1 MRKKTILFLILVLFT
16 GITVLVSVNHDA
28 EAMPGFARKYRFTC
42 QTCHAPFPKLKPYG
56 EEFAGNGFRLPEG
69 EPPYSNIDT
78 GDPLL
83 ELVRD
88 FPIGVRIDV
97 FGMMDLDDD
106 VKTDLQ
112 MPYNLKL
119 ISGGPVS
126 EKLSYY
132 FYFFFSERGEVAG
145 IEDAFLYYRDL
156 LGTGINLTAGQFAV
170 SDPIYKNELR
180 LTHESYVIFD
190 IKPPRSLGNLKY
202 DRGVIADYGFDF
214 GLDLVAQVVNG
225 NSIDP
230 ADEETKKFDDDTY
243 KSGMF
248 RASQS
253 LFEVFRFGGFA
264 YAGREQNTLYD
275 DDDDAAP
282 DPNRERTSDVRYYGG
297 DASIYAGPFE
307 LNLCYLYR
315 TDNNGYFDGTGREV
329 KSQGY
334 MAELQFHPDE
344 DRSRYVITALY
355 NRFDSDFEDEEG
367 INILDY
373 ESATLSLTWLL
384 ARNARIIGEYT
395 YVIRDLSRGANY
407 EYHNKVKLGVTAAL

>member
-1 MRKKTILFLILVLFT
+1 MRKKTILFLILVIFT
-16 GITVLVSVNHDA
+16 GITVLVSVNHDV

-69 EPPYSNIDT
+69 EPPYSSIDT

-112 MPYNLKL
+112 MPYNVKI

-145 IEDAFLYYRDL
+145 VEDAFLYYRDL

-180 LTHESYVIFD
+180 LTYEGYEVFS
-190 IKPPRSLGNLKY
+190 IKPPRSLASLKY

-230 ADEETKKFDDDTY
+230 ANEEAHKFDDDTY

-253 LFEVFRFGGFA
+253 LFEVFRFGGFV
-264 YAGREQNTLYD
+264 YTGREQNTAYD
-275 DDDDAAP
+275 EGEEP
-282 DPNRERTSDVRYYGG
+282 D
-297 DASIYAGPFE
+297 
-307 LNLCYLYR
+307 
-315 TDNNGYFDGTGREV
+315 
-329 KSQGY
+329 
-334 MAELQFHPDE
+334 
-344 DRSRYVITALY
+344 
-355 NRFDSDFEDEEG
+355 
-367 INILDY
+367 
-373 ESATLSLTWLL
+373 
-384 ARNARIIGEYT
+384 
-395 YVIRDLSRGANY
+395 
-407 EYHNKVKLGVTAAL
+407 

>member
-1 MRKKTILFLILVLFT
+1 MYKKTVLFIILVLFT

-253 LFEVFRFGGFA
+253 LFEVFRFGGFV

-275 DDDDAAP
+275 EEP
-282 DPNRERTSDVRYYGG
+282 TPPTPNPEITSDIRYYGG
-297 DASIYAGPFE
+297 DASLYAGPFE

-355 NRFDSDFEDEEG
+355 NRFNSDFEDEEG
-367 INILDY
+367 VNILDY

-384 ARNARIIGEYT
+384 ARNARITGEYT
-395 YVIRDLSRGANY
+395 YVVKDLSRGKNY
-407 EYHNKVKLGVTAAL
+407 EYHSKVKLGATAAL